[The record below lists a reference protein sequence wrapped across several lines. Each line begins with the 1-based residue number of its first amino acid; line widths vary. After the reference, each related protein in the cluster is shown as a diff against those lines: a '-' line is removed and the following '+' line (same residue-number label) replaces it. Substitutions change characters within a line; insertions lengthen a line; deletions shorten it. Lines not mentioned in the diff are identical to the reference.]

1 MDVFLILLYPYMWIV
16 DCGLWI
22 APQSLWIVD
31 CGWLGEC
38 LDILSTIRSV
48 AYFPTILSAVFD
60 TKIYLLKISCKHC
73 PFQLKLF
80 LGIRGDMIQDKELS
94 RKYFSKS

>member
-1 MDVFLILLYPYMWIV
+1 MDVFIILLYPYMWIV
-16 DCGLWI
+16 DCG
-22 APQSLWIVD
+22 
-31 CGWLGEC
+31 WLREC
-38 LDILSTIRSV
+38 LDILSAIRSV

-60 TKIYLLKISCKHC
+60 TKIYLLKISCKYC

-80 LGIRGDMIQDKELS
+80 LGIRGNMIQDKKLS